1 MKITIKSIHIENF
14 KGINMLDVN
23 FSVKTKISGQNAVGK
38 TTIFDAF
45 TWLLFNKNS
54 AGEEKFNVRPLDKDG
69 NRIDNVEIK
78 VVAIMDVDGK
88 EVELSKVQKQN
99 WVKKRGTNTVSLQG
113 NPNSYEIDGYP
124 KSEAE
129 FKEYVSGI
137 AQSEEMFKMLTNP
150 QYFSSLKWKDQRDI
164 LMKLVSDVSDVEL
177 AQTDAKY
184 APLLSELEKAPS
196 TDDIRAKFSKT
207 LTEWKKKQAE
217 IPVRIDEAM
226 KSKVD
231 IDVAE
236 QELAKT
242 DLETKI
248 ADIDAKIKDSDGVMM
263 ELGREEMQLQFDMS
277 GIMQIMNRDLTNRRS
292 EIEAEL
298 RDLQNEIKRFADTI
312 ALKERR
318 VSEKETVISNA
329 DSERKRLGE
338 EYNAEKSKAFDE
350 FQYLFDESKWVFDE
364 NSTVCS
370 LCGQKLPEDKIEQL
384 KSDFESR
391 KRKAKAD
398 AEEKLKSEKI
408 RFDTEKRTAL
418 NRLVDIGT
426 ERKNLITKLR
436 DENAKVKEEI
446 KSLKEQEQED
456 LAKKEKLC
464 QQLSSI
470 PEIADYSQN
479 EEYVELKARHDEVLE
494 EIEKMNANG
503 ENASVE
509 SLKSEKEELQARLY
523 DVNKIIAKA
532 SMNVEIDERI
542 GQLQEEQKEIGQK
555 VADQEQILYLLEEF
569 IRFKLDKVSET
580 INSHFKTV
588 NFKLFEM
595 QLNGG
600 MKDCCECTV
609 GGVPYSSLNSG
620 HKIVAG
626 LDIIRS
632 LSELY
637 GVSAPI
643 FVDNAESLTSEQT
656 IRSQLILLIAKKPQY
671 MDEHGEV
678 HDIDDNYDPTIH
690 KLVYDGSLKVEGV

>member
-1 MKITIKSIHIENF
+1 MKIKIKSIHIENF

-23 FSVKTKISGQNAVGK
+23 FSVKTKISGKNAVGK

-54 AGEEKFNVRPLDKDG
+54 SGEEKFNVRPLNKEG
-69 NRIDNVEIK
+69 TRIDNVEIK

-99 WVKKRGTNTVSLQG
+99 WVKKRGTNTVLLQG

-196 TDDIRAKFSKT
+196 TDDIRAKFSKA
-207 LTEWKKKQAE
+207 LNEWKKKQAE

-248 ADIDAKIKDSDGVMM
+248 ADIDAKIKDSDGAMM

-277 GIMQIMNRDLTNRRS
+277 GIMQTMNRDLTNRRS

-298 RDLQNEIKRFADTI
+298 RDLQNEMKRFADTI

-318 VSEKETVISNA
+318 VSENETVISNA

-350 FQYLFDESKWVFDE
+350 FPYLFDESKWVFDE

-609 GGVPYSSLNSG
+609 NGVPYSTLNSG
-620 HKIVAG
+620 HRIVAG

-637 GVSAPI
+637 GVIVPI
-643 FVDNAESLTSEQT
+643 FVDNAESLNDFNVPDMDA
-656 IRSQLILLIAKKPQY
+656 QLILLSVSADKQ
-671 MDEHGEV
+671 
-678 HDIDDNYDPTIH
+678 
-690 KLVYDGSLKVEGV
+690 LKVEGV

>member
-14 KGINMLDVN
+14 KGIKMLDVN

-54 AGEEKFNVRPLDKDG
+54 FGEEKFNVRPLNEG
-69 NRIDNVEIK
+69 MRVDNVEIK
-78 VVAIMDVDGK
+78 VSAILDVDGK
-88 EVELSKVQKQN
+88 GVELSKTQKQN
-99 WVKKRGTNTVSLQG
+99 WVKKRGTDTAVLQG
-113 NPNSYEIDGYP
+113 NVNSFEIDGYP
-124 KSEAE
+124 KSEAD
-129 FKEYVSGI
+129 FKAYVSEL

-164 LMKLVSDVSDVEL
+164 LMKLVSEVSDVDL

-196 TDDIRAKFSKT
+196 TDDIRAKFSKA
-207 LTEWKKKQAE
+207 LSEWKKKQAE

-277 GIMQIMNRDLTNRRS
+277 GIMQTMNRDLTNRRI

-298 RDLQNEIKRFADTI
+298 PDLQNEMKRFADTI

-318 VSEKETVISNA
+318 VSENETVISNA

-338 EYNAEKSKAFDE
+338 EYNTEKSKAFYE
-350 FQYLFDESKWVFDE
+350 FPYLFDESKWVFDE

-384 KSDFESR
+384 KADFESR
-391 KRKAKAD
+391 KEKAKAD
-398 AEEKLKSEKI
+398 AEEKLKSERFK
-408 RFDTEKRTAL
+408 FDTDKKVEL
-418 NRLVDIGT
+418 NRLITIGT
-426 ERKNLITKLR
+426 EKKNLIAELTE
-436 DENAKVKEEI
+436 ENTNLQAEI
-446 KSLKEQEQED
+446 EALKKQEKD
-456 LAKKEKLC
+456 AIAKKEA
-464 QQLSSI
+464 LSKTLSEM
-470 PEIADYSQN
+470 PVEADYSQN
-479 EEYVELKARHDEVLE
+479 EEYVKMKARHDEVLE
-494 EIEKMNANG
+494 EIENLKANG
-503 ENASVE
+503 EDAAVE
-509 SLKSEKEELQARLY
+509 TLKSEKEELQAHL
-523 DVNKIIAKA
+523 DEVNSTIAKA

-542 GQLQEEQKEIGQK
+542 WQLQEEQKEIGQK

-569 IRFKLDKVSET
+569 IRFKLNKVSES

-609 GGVPYSSLNSG
+609 NGVPYSTLNSG
-620 HKIVAG
+620 HRIVAG

-637 GVSAPI
+637 GVIVPI
-643 FVDNAESLTSEQT
+643 FVDNAESLNDFNVPDMDA
-656 IRSQLILLIAKKPQY
+656 QLILLSVSADKQ
-671 MDEHGEV
+671 
-678 HDIDDNYDPTIH
+678 
-690 KLVYDGSLKVEGV
+690 LKVEGV

>member
-14 KGINMLDVN
+14 KGIKMLDVT
-23 FSVKTKISGQNAVGK
+23 FSGKTKISGQNAVGK

-54 AGEEKFNVRPLDKDG
+54 SGEEKFNVRPLNEG
-69 NRIDNVEIK
+69 IRVDNVEIK
-78 VVAIMDVDGK
+78 VSAILDVDGK
-88 EVELSKVQKQN
+88 EVELSKTQKQN
-99 WVKKRGTNTVSLQG
+99 WVKKRGTDTAVLQG
-113 NPNSYEIDGYP
+113 NVNSFEIDGYP
-124 KSEAE
+124 KSEAD
-129 FKEYVSGI
+129 FKAYVSEL

-164 LMKLVSDVSDVEL
+164 LMKLVSEVSDVEL

-196 TDDIRAKFSKT
+196 TDDIRAKFSKA
-207 LTEWKKKQAE
+207 LNEWKKKQAE

-277 GIMQIMNRDLTNRRS
+277 GIMQTMNRDLTNRRS

-298 RDLQNEIKRFADTI
+298 RDLQNEMKRFADTI

-318 VSEKETVISNA
+318 VSENETVISNA

-338 EYNAEKSKAFDE
+338 EYNAETAKAFDE
-350 FQYLFDESKWVFDE
+350 FPYLFDESEWVFDE

-384 KSDFESR
+384 KADFESR

-418 NRLVDIGT
+418 NRLVAIGT

-436 DENAKVKEEI
+436 DENAKAKEEI

-456 LAKKEKLC
+456 IAKKEKLC

-470 PEIADYSQN
+470 PEIADYLHN
-479 EEYVELKARHDEVLE
+479 EEYVKMKARHDEVLV

-503 ENASVE
+503 ENAAVE
-509 SLKSEKEELQARLY
+509 SLKSEKEEIQARLY

-542 GQLQEEQKEIGQK
+542 SELQTEQKEIGQK
-555 VADQEQILYLLEEF
+555 VADQEHILYLLEEF
-569 IRFKLDKVSET
+569 IRFKLNKVSES

-588 NFKLFEM
+588 KFKLFDM

-656 IRSQLILLIAKKPQY
+656 MRSQLILLIAKKPQY